1 MRACPSCGESN
12 PDRFKECAFC
22 GTALVQ
28 AEAPQEE
35 RKILTVVFC
44 DLKDSTGLGER
55 LDPEAMGEVLDLYFT
70 AMTRVLQRHGGSI
83 QKFIGDAIVAA
94 FGIPVLHEDD
104 ALRGVRAAIEM
115 RTALTRLNR
124 QLEAGYGVTLSTR
137 TGVHTGEVV
146 VRTAVNDQQVLTG
159 DTLNTAAR
167 LEQAAGEDEILIGE
181 PTFRLVREAVETDA
195 LTPLDLKGKAAPV
208 AAYRLLRVFGDE
220 QAARRHDA
228 PMVGRDAELAYLRG
242 LFDRAVDERRCVL
255 GTVLGDAG
263 VGKSRLVRALLE
275 SVQTDAN
282 VLRGR
287 CLPYGDGI
295 TFWPLLTIVRDAA
308 QVDPDDPADVAR
320 ERLETLSGN
329 PEVAR
334 RVASALGWSTEE
346 LPVAELFWGIRELL
360 EHLAGVMPLVVVIDD
375 IHWAAPTLLALVD
388 HLVANVEGARILVLC
403 TARPDMLET
412 QPDWSVGP
420 NAGRLVLERLPADA
434 SAQVLENMM
443 GGAQLPPSV
452 RDTVLRGADG
462 NPLFVEQLVSMLV
475 DTGILVEVD
484 GQWEP
489 TRELSQLEI
498 PPSIQA
504 LLSARLDLLDAV
516 DRGVVEPASVIGL
529 EFSAVA
535 VAGLAPP
542 TVREQVA
549 DRLETMVRKRLVRPA
564 PMPTEEEGAYRFDH
578 VLVRDAA
585 YRRVLKR
592 ARADLHERFADW
604 LEHSPGARDR
614 PGEYDE
620 IIGYHLEQAGLYR
633 GQLGPLDDHIRQ
645 LVRRASERLS
655 AAGRRAFVRGDLPA
669 AIDLFGRGRATLPP
683 DDPMRVILAPD
694 LAEALMEKAE
704 FERAIEVL
712 DDAERMAGDPACTTT
727 IERARLVRLLIDLY
741 SGNEEDWLERTRSAV
756 AKAIPLF
763 EAAGDHTGLTTAWRL
778 QNLANVTALEY
789 GAGYEAAE
797 RIITHAGAAG
807 DARQRRRG
815 ALAYA
820 LSAVNGPAPVSE
832 GIARCEELIATV
844 EGDRRSHAVIE
855 LCLGQLLAMDGQID
869 RARDT
874 YADARRMLEELGRS
888 VLSASTSTDSAPVEL
903 LAGDL
908 AAAEELLRRD
918 YVELE
923 ELGEAYL
930 RATVAGMLARV
941 LVLRGAVEEAEA
953 IAVDV
958 SRLAS
963 HDDVDAQVRWRSA
976 LGRCRSLQAR
986 HDEAITLMT
995 AAVAMTEGVTAP
1007 LLRAQALT
1015 DRAVVL
1021 AAAGRTPEA
1030 HADFATA
1037 IGLYEAKGNRVAAEA
1052 VRLQAATAAVSSSG

>member
-22 GTALVQ
+22 GTALVK

-35 RKILTVVFC
+35 RKVLTVVFC
-44 DLKDSTGLGER
+44 DLKDSTGLGEQ

-104 ALRGVRAAIEM
+104 ALRAVRAAIEM

-124 QLEAGYGVTLSTR
+124 QLEAGYGVQLSTR

-167 LEQAAGEDEILIGE
+167 LEQAAAEDEILIGE
-181 PTFRLVREAVETDA
+181 PTFRLVREAIESEA
-195 LTPLDLKGKAAPV
+195 LTPLELKGKSAPV

-228 PMVGRDAELAYLRG
+228 PMVGRDEELAYLRS

-255 GTVLGDAG
+255 GTVFGDAG

-275 SVQTDAN
+275 AVHTDAN

-308 QVDPDDPADVAR
+308 HIDPDDPTEVAR
-320 ERLETLSGN
+320 ERLETLSGD

-334 RVASALGWSTEE
+334 RVASALGWSNEE
-346 LPVAELFWGIRELL
+346 LPVAELFWGVRELL
-360 EHLAGVMPLVVVIDD
+360 EHLSSVLPLVVVIDD
-375 IHWAAPTLLALVD
+375 VHWAAPTLLDLIE
-388 HLVANVEGARILVLC
+388 HLVEHVEGARILVLC
-403 TARPDMLET
+403 TARPDMLEAT
-412 QPDWSVGP
+412 PGWSDGP
-420 NAGRLVLERLPADA
+420 NAGRLVLERLPAGA
-434 SAQVLENMM
+434 SAQVLDNMM
-443 GGAQLPPSV
+443 GGVQLPPSV
-452 RDTVLRGADG
+452 RETVLRGADG

-475 DTGILVEVD
+475 DTGTLVEVD
-484 GQWEP
+484 GQWQP

-504 LLSARLDLLDAV
+504 LLAARLDLLDPV

-529 EFSAVA
+529 EFSSVA
-535 VAGLAPP
+535 VAGLAAP
-542 TVREQVA
+542 TISEQVP

-564 PMPTEEEGAYRFDH
+564 PMPIEEEGAYRFDH
-578 VLVRDAA
+578 ILVRDAA

-592 ARADLHERFADW
+592 ARAELHERFADW

-620 IIGYHLEQAGLYR
+620 IIGYHLEQAGMYR
-633 GQLGPLDDHIRQ
+633 GQLGPADDHIRG
-645 LVRRASERLS
+645 LVKRASERLTS
-655 AAGRRAFVRGDLPA
+655 AGRRAFVRGDLPA
-669 AIDLFGRGRATLPP
+669 AIDLFGRARATLPS
-683 DDPMRVILAPD
+683 DDPMRVTLAPD
-694 LAEALMEKAE
+694 LAEALMEKAD

-712 DDAERMAGDPACTTT
+712 DDAERMADDPACATTV
-727 IERARLVRLLIDLY
+727 ERARLVRLLVDLY
-741 SGNEEDWLERTRSAV
+741 AGNEEGWSERTISAV
-756 AKAIPLF
+756 ARAVPMF

-778 QNLANVTALEY
+778 RNLAHVTALEY
-789 GAGYEAAE
+789 DAGYEAAE

-807 DARQRRRG
+807 DMRQKRRG

-820 LSAVNGPAPVSE
+820 LSAVNGPAPVTE
-832 GIARCEELIATV
+832 GIPRCEELIATV

-869 RARDT
+869 RARQM

-908 AAAEELLRRD
+908 AAAEEQLRRD
-918 YVELE
+918 YAELE
-923 ELGEAYL
+923 ALGEAYL
-930 RATVAGMLARV
+930 RSTVAGMLARV
-941 LVLRGAVEEAEA
+941 LVLRGSVDEAERIVEE
-953 IAVDV
+953 V
-958 SRLAS
+958 SSLAS
-963 HDDVDAQVRWRSA
+963 PDDVDAQVRLRSA
-976 LGRCRSLQAR
+976 LGRSRSLQGR
-986 HDEAITLMT
+986 HQEAITLLTDAVTMT
-995 AAVAMTEGVTAP
+995 DGVAAP

-1021 AAAGRTPEA
+1021 AAAGRTDEA
-1030 HADFATA
+1030 DADFAGA
-1037 IGLYEAKGNRVAAEA
+1037 IGLYEAKGSRVAAEA
-1052 VRLQAATAAVSSSG
+1052 VGRMAAANPVTSTG